1 MTGPVK
7 RRSYTSAL
15 RREQAART
23 RSQIIDAAAE
33 LFIRE
38 GYGRTTIKAIAS
50 RASVAADTVYA
61 VFGSKVR
68 VLTAV
73 IDARLAPPGLA
84 NVMDRPEARRVQRE
98 DDQRRQLGLFAQ
110 DIAVLSG
117 DVRPIYEVLRTASA
131 VEPEAG
137 DVFAEMEQHRLANM
151 RRVAVSLAKH
161 GPLRV
166 STERAAQVIWVL
178 ASPDVARM
186 CCDIQ
191 GWSQAEHAE
200 WLEEML
206 AAALL
211 PGPASDQ

>member
-7 RRSYTSAL
+7 KRPYSSVL

-33 LFIRE
+33 LFISE
-38 GYGRTTIKAIAS
+38 GYARTTIKAIAE

-73 IDARLAPPGLA
+73 IDSRLAPPGLA
-84 NVMDRPEARRVQRE
+84 NVMDRPQAQRVQHER
-98 DDQRRQLGLFAQ
+98 DQRQQLHLFAQ
-110 DIAVLSG
+110 DIAALSTY
-117 DVRPIYEVLRTASA
+117 VRPIYEVLRTASA

-151 RRVAVSLAKH
+151 RRVAVSLAQH
-161 GPLRV
+161 GALRV
-166 STERAAQVIWVL
+166 DTERAAQVIWVL
-178 ASPDVARM
+178 ASPDLARM

-191 GWSQAEHAE
+191 GWSQAEHAA
-200 WLEEML
+200 WLEEIL

-211 PGPASDQ
+211 PGPANQ